1 MAAPPKKKTPPPV
14 AITPVKALADKWYG
28 LICAILAFLLYAN
41 TLGHDYTVD
50 DGTVIQNNKITKK
63 GISALPEIFTTSYR
77 AGYWDRKEGLYRP
90 LSVAMFAIEYEIAP
104 GKPLL
109 GHVVNVLLY
118 ILTAWFLFRFLRKL
132 LHNQHPIIPFIITL
146 LYIAHPLHTEVV
158 ANIKS
163 RDEILCFLFAVLS
176 MSAVIT
182 WIQTDK
188 RSALIS
194 GAFLY
199 FMALLSKESAI
210 TLIPVFP
217 LIAYFCS
224 DKPVKFLSTSI
235 FTFLAAGIV
244 FIAIRYAVIGVITSN
259 YELQL
264 INNSIVAAKDFSE
277 RFGTAITILGKYLF
291 LFVAPI
297 TLVFDYSYNTIPISS
312 LFSGQ
317 ALLSLIIYI
326 ILITLAVKGIREKQM
341 YAFGIL
347 FFGITISL
355 VSNLLFLIEATMAER
370 FLYMPSLGL
379 CIAVVMGAVS
389 LSKKFKIAEGS
400 LVKMLTGNS
409 VLLLFSVAILLFSGR
424 TIARNSDWKDNL
436 TLLSADV
443 KSSPNSARIRYA
455 YGSALLIEQALKE
468 DEENKKQA
476 YLQQSIVQLEKG
488 VSLIEDYADAWYH
501 LGIAYKETNDAVNAI
516 RCFEKSR
523 SYKPFKD
530 AESYIAVG
538 LAYGMVNQFDKAIED
553 LNRAIALDPN
563 SSEAYNNLGL
573 YYNDKGN
580 TKESLDAL
588 QKAVSL
594 KPDFSKA
601 WYNMGNTYAKSG
613 DYRTAITRYQKAIS
627 LDGTY
632 GDAYNNIG
640 NCYATMN
647 QTDSARIFYE
657 KAVEIDPSNV
667 KAVIN
672 VGVIRNQM
680 GDTAGARMWFEK
692 ARALGAA
699 I

>member
-1 MAAPPKKKTPPPV
+1 MASPAKKKTPPPV
-14 AITPVKALADKWYG
+14 SITPVKILADKWYG

-63 GISALPEIFTTSYR
+63 GISALPEIFTSSYR

-90 LSVAMFAIEYEIAP
+90 LSVAMFAVEYEIAP
-104 GKPLL
+104 GKPWL

-118 ILTAWFLFRFLRKL
+118 ILTAWFLFHFLRKL
-132 LHNQHPIIPFIITL
+132 LRNQHPVIPFIITL

-176 MSAVIT
+176 MSAVLT
-182 WIQTDK
+182 WIQTERK
-188 RSALIS
+188 SSLIS
-194 GAFLY
+194 GVLLY

-217 LIAYFCS
+217 LMVYFCS
-224 DKPVKFLSTSI
+224 DKPVKFLSTTI
-235 FTFLAAGIV
+235 FTFLATGMV
-244 FIAIRYAVIGVITSN
+244 FMAMRYAVIGVVTGN

-277 RFGTAITILGKYLF
+277 RFGTAITILGKYLY
-291 LFVAPI
+291 LFVAPV

-312 LFSGQ
+312 VFSGK
-317 ALLSLIIYI
+317 ALLSIIIYI
-326 ILITLAVKGIREKQM
+326 ALIAAAINGFRDKKM

-389 LSKKFKIAEGS
+389 LSNKFKITEGS
-400 LVKMLTGNS
+400 LVKILTGNTS
-409 VLLLFSVAILLFSGR
+409 LLIFSIAILVFSAR
-424 TIARNSDWKDNL
+424 TIARNTEWKDNL

-455 YGSALLIEQALKE
+455 YGSALLIEKALKE
-468 DEENKKQA
+468 KDESKQQEI
-476 YLQQSIVQLEKG
+476 LRESINQLEKG

-501 LGIAYKETNDAVNAI
+501 LGIAYKEVKDPVNAI

-538 LAYGMVNQFDKAIED
+538 LAYGSANQYDKAIED
-553 LNRAIALDPN
+553 LNKAITLDPN

-580 TKESLDAL
+580 TNESLNAL
-588 QKAVSL
+588 QKAINL

-613 DYRTAITRYQKAIS
+613 DYRTAITKYQKAIS
-627 LDGTY
+627 FDGTY

-657 KAVEIDPSNV
+657 KAVAIDPSNV